1 MTASRESAGGPHV
14 TLAGWA
20 PLRANLRQGDKG
32 GQPDMKIIALAAAFA
47 LTATASLAADPIEGI
62 WQTQPDE
69 GSVAL
74 VQIAPCGA
82 AYCGT
87 IVRTFKGSEEYKSPN
102 IGKQIVID
110 MVASGG
116 GAYAGKVLRP
126 ADNKI
131 YNGKAAVSGGSMKLS
146 GCVAGGLICKSQTWT
161 RLK

>member
-1 MTASRESAGGPHV
+1 
-14 TLAGWA
+14 
-20 PLRANLRQGDKG
+20 
-32 GQPDMKIIALAAAFA
+32 MKTFAIAAAF
-47 LTATASLAADPIEGI
+47 SLLAGGAFADPIEGV

-69 GSVAL
+69 GAFAH
-74 VQIAPCGA
+74 VQITPCGGA
-82 AYCGT
+82 FCGT
-87 IVRTFKGSEEYKSPN
+87 ITRTFKDKAEYKSPN

-110 MVASGG
+110 MVPSGG

-131 YNGKAAVSGGSMKLS
+131 YNGKASVSGTAMKLS